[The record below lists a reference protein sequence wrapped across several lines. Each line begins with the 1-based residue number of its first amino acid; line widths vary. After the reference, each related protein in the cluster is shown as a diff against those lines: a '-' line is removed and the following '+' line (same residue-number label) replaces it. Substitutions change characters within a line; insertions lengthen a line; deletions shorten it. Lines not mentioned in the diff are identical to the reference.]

1 MSALQGLRVLDISSG
16 IAGPFCARLL
26 ADAGADVI
34 KIEDPRGG
42 DATRREN
49 PIFADHRLEDISA
62 LFIYLNQNKRGVS
75 LNIESVTGREIL
87 KQMAEKSDVVVESFA
102 PGTLE
107 RLGVSHGELR
117 RIRPGIVLI
126 SITDFGQTGPYRD
139 YKATHLTLSAL
150 GGWQQGEATRE
161 PIQAGFPVLYYMA
174 GLWGAIGALAAL
186 RGSHQDEG
194 QHVDIS
200 VMDVCLNA
208 NTPTKVRE
216 LFGAPPAKR
225 RIAFPG
231 NVKAKDGWAA
241 VNSLTAQHWQDALAL
256 MDMADVL
263 ADEELSYNA
272 LKRERIRPEL
282 EARANE
288 WAKDKTRYEI
298 LYAAQELRI
307 PAGLPYT
314 SAEMLE
320 SPQYL
325 EREFFVKT
333 AQPGVGEFL
342 QPRAGFV
349 APSLCQQRR
358 PAPELGEH
366 NWDVYRE
373 LGLQADDLLALRN
386 AGII

>member
-216 LFGAPPAKR
+216 LFGLSWKREGQRWVGGGEQPNSPALAR
-225 RIAFPG
+225 RACLDGHGGRARRRRAFLQCTQEGADPAG
-231 NVKAKDGWAA
+231 TGSARQRMGEG
-241 VNSLTAQHWQDALAL
+241 QDA
-256 MDMADVL
+256 V
-263 ADEELSYNA
+263 
-272 LKRERIRPEL
+272 
-282 EARANE
+282 
-288 WAKDKTRYEI
+288 
-298 LYAAQELRI
+298 
-307 PAGLPYT
+307 
-314 SAEMLE
+314 
-320 SPQYL
+320 
-325 EREFFVKT
+325 
-333 AQPGVGEFL
+333 
-342 QPRAGFV
+342 
-349 APSLCQQRR
+349 
-358 PAPELGEH
+358 
-366 NWDVYRE
+366 
-373 LGLQADDLLALRN
+373 
-386 AGII
+386 